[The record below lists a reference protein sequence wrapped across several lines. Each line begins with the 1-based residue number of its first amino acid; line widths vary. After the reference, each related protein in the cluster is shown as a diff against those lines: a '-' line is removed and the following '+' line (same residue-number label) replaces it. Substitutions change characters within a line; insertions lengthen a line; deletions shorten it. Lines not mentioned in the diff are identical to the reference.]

1 MSRTDPHAQGF
12 VALVLGYGTV
22 GKVVA
27 LDQKREAVREHRS
40 LCVVALKRK
49 SSVAVRP

>member
-1 MSRTDPHAQGF
+1 MPRAHADTQGF

-40 LCVVALKRK
+40 LRVVALKRK

>member
-1 MSRTDPHAQGF
+1 MSRAHADTQWF

-22 GKVVA
+22 REVVA
-27 LDQKREAVREHRS
+27 LDQKREAVREHRA
-40 LCVVALKRK
+40 LHAVALKRK

>member
-1 MSRTDPHAQGF
+1 MSRSDPHAQGF

-22 GKVVA
+22 GKVVP

-40 LCVVALKRK
+40 LRVVALKRK

>member
-22 GKVVA
+22 GKVVT

-40 LCVVALKRK
+40 LRVVALKRK

>member
-27 LDQKREAVREHRS
+27 RDQKREAVREHRS
-40 LCVVALKRK
+40 LRVVALKRK

>member
-1 MSRTDPHAQGF
+1 MPSAHADTQGF

-22 GKVVA
+22 REVVA
-27 LDQKREAVREHRS
+27 LDHKREAVREHRS
-40 LCVVALKRK
+40 LRVVALKRK

>member
-27 LDQKREAVREHRS
+27 LDQKREAVRENRS
-40 LCVVALKRK
+40 LRVVALKRK

>member
-27 LDQKREAVREHRS
+27 LDQKREAVREYRS

-49 SSVAVRP
+49 SSVAVRL

>member
-1 MSRTDPHAQGF
+1 MSRTDPHAQWF

-40 LCVVALKRK
+40 LRVVALKRK